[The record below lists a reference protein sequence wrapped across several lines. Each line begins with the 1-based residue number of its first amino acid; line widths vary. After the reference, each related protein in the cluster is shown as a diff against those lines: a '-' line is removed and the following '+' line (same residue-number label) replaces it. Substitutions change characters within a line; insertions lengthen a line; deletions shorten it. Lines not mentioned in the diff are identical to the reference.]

1 MIKFPIIAN
10 GIILSKCRPSTALQR
25 NELHLLRIEMTKVF
39 RERNTKRITISAKII
54 QHKLDF
60 FVELTNKLGLRG
72 IALKRDG

>member
-1 MIKFPIIAN
+1 
-10 GIILSKCRPSTALQR
+10 
-25 NELHLLRIEMTKVF
+25 MTKVF
-39 RERNTKRITISAKII
+39 RERNTKGITISAKII